1 MTMAKV
7 VDFRIM
13 KTNRVL
19 IMQTQRGAENS
30 PTAEAMKTI
39 NYLSIGLLEY

>member
-19 IMQTQRGAENS
+19 IMQIQRGAEN
-30 PTAEAMKTI
+30 PRTAEAMKTI
-39 NYLSIGLLEY
+39 IYPSIGLLEY